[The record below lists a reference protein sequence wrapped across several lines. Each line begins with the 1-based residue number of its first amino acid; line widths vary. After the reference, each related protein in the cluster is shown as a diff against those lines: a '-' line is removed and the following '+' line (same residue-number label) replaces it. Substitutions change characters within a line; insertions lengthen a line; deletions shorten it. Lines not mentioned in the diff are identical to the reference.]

1 LAETGAIPVV
11 VLSRQQDPV
20 EVINSTLRNA
30 GHPVHCAWVR
40 DLSSLG
46 DALAQSG
53 PQLIFV
59 CSSDPDE
66 TLAAL
71 ETRQRFATQVP
82 TLLVRDS
89 LTEEDLA
96 EALKLGAQDVVT
108 LNSRPRLQAVAGRE
122 LHAARL
128 DRALAGTLAS
138 ARQYRDQMKAFMTG
152 STDAIAHVEEGIVVD
167 VNPAWV
173 ELFGHEEPAAL
184 LGQPLM
190 DFFQQRSHAALKGAL
205 VATAQGRWSN
215 HSLQAIALMPAGT
228 ELPVQIEFERFEF
241 EGEPAVRMRVPTQTR
256 DLETL
261 TRQLDEALQFDT
273 TTGLMKRA
281 AFVEQAT
288 THAAQPLKAGLR
300 ALVYLEPD
308 RMAAVENE
316 LGPLVAEDLIEGVG
330 RQLRAQL
337 QPGDLASRVTARGFA
352 LLVERGNTRDLDAWV
367 ARVLQRVSEH
377 VFSSGD
383 RALSFTCSA
392 GATLLNAHGEAIA
405 AALESSVKAARNAAA
420 AGGNRLRRPE
430 PSAEKP
436 EMEAADQAWA
446 TRIKSALMA
455 NRFRLVHQPIA
466 SLVGEGEPM
475 FDLVVRML
483 DERNEEVLPSE
494 FLAAAQRTDLMKNI
508 DRWVVGAAMSFCAER
523 DNTRVFVRLST
534 DSMRDQTLGAWLQQ
548 QIKSSGVDPRRVVFE
563 LHEETAATHL
573 EEIRALQALIRPLG
587 FQFALEN
594 FGSDRDPERLLG
606 HLAASYVKIDGA
618 LMQGLATDRT
628 LQEQVKTLVQLARAR
643 DIKTIAERVE
653 DANTMAVLW
662 QLGVEFVQG
671 YFVGSAEE
679 VVLHETR

>member
-11 VLSRQQDPV
+11 VLARQQDPV
-20 EVINSTLRNA
+20 EIINSTLRNA
-30 GHPVHCAWVR
+30 GHPVHCTWVR

-46 DALAQSG
+46 DALAQSA
-53 PQLIFV
+53 PQLIFL
-59 CSSDPDE
+59 CTSDPDE
-66 TLAAL
+66 TAAAL
-71 ETRQRFATQVP
+71 EARQRNATQVP
-82 TLLVRDS
+82 TLLVRDT
-89 LTEEDLA
+89 LTEDDLA
-96 EALKLGAQDVVT
+96 EAVRLGAQDVVT
-108 LNSRPRLQAVAGRE
+108 LRSRPRLQAVASRE
-122 LHAARL
+122 LHASRL

-173 ELFGHEEPAAL
+173 ELFGHEEPADF

-215 HSLQAIALMPAGT
+215 HSLQAVALMPAGT

-261 TRQLDEALQFDT
+261 TRQLEEALRFDT

-281 AFVEQAT
+281 AFIEQASA
-288 THAAQPLKAGLR
+288 HAAQSLKAGLR
-300 ALVYLEPD
+300 AVVYIEPD
-308 RMAAVENE
+308 RLSAVENE
-316 LGPLVAEDLIEGVG
+316 IGPLASEDLLEGIG
-330 RQLRAQL
+330 QQLRAQL
-337 QPGDLASRVTARGFA
+337 QPGDLAARVTARGFA

-367 ARVLQRVSEH
+367 ARALQRIAEH
-377 VFSSGD
+377 VFSSGE

-392 GATLLNAHGEAIA
+392 GAALLSAHGEGIGA
-405 AALESSVKAARNAAA
+405 AVLSSVKAARNAAA
-420 AGGNRLRRPE
+420 AGGNRLRRLE
-430 PSAEKP
+430 PSADKP
-436 EMEAADQAWA
+436 EIEAADQAWA
-446 TRIKSALMA
+446 ARIKSALMA

-508 DRWVVGAAMSFCAER
+508 DRWVVGAAMAFCAER
-523 DNTRVFVRLST
+523 GEARVFVRLST
-534 DSMRDQTLGAWLQQ
+534 DSMRDRTLGAWLQQ
-548 QIKSSGVDPRRVVFE
+548 QVKASGVDPKRVVFE

-573 EEIRALQALIRPLG
+573 EEIRALQALVRPLG
-587 FQFALEN
+587 FPFALEN
-594 FGSDRDPERLLG
+594 FGSSQDPEQLLG
-606 HLAASYVKIDGA
+606 QLSASYVKIDGA
-618 LMQGLATDRT
+618 LMQGLATDRS
-628 LQEQVKTLVQLARAR
+628 LQEQVKTLVQVASARG
-643 DIKTIAERVE
+643 ITTIAERVE

-671 YFVGSAEE
+671 YFVGSAEQ
-679 VVLHETR
+679 VVLHDSR